1 MSFVKPT
8 AKTWRLLPQDRPA
21 ADRLAAEVG
30 ISPVSAQI
38 LLNRGVR
45 DASSARRF
53 LEAPLT
59 DLFTPD
65 KLPGA
70 AEAADRLGQCVQ
82 NRERVVVYG
91 DYDVDGVCAT
101 AILYRLL
108 RILGVPAEFYVPHR
122 IEEGYGLK
130 VEPLRQFAADG
141 VQTVVT
147 VDCGINSHV
156 EAAEAQRLGLNLI
169 ITDHHEIGA
178 RLPQASAVV
187 HPRLPE
193 GDAPFVELSGAGVAF
208 KVAWA
213 LAQKVSGGERVAG
226 HLREF
231 LLDAVALAAIGL
243 IGDVMPL
250 REENRVLVKHG
261 LNRLRTA
268 PLPGLRALVE
278 ASGISLEKPLRA
290 EDVAFKLAPRLNAAG
305 RLGCARLVVDLLTT
319 FSEQR
324 ARELASYLD
333 QQNRERQTLERRI
346 TSHAR
351 ELLADSRELD
361 RPALVLAHEDWHPGV
376 IGIVAGRLADRYGKP
391 TLIVAKG
398 MNPATGSGRSVPG
411 FDLHAALAACSSEL
425 LSFGGHAAA
434 AGFRILPER
443 IDSLRQ
449 KFCDVVAAS
458 WSPHAS
464 RDVLTLD
471 LEVPLHVLTPGLLRE
486 LDRLEPYG
494 AANPRPR
501 FLAGDVSIVSV
512 PQRIGGGER
521 HLTFRVRQHTTTFRA
536 VAFDMADRLD
546 ELMSEGGQC
555 CLAFAPKMNTWQGMQ
570 NVELEVVDFQPGPR
584 AVLG

>member
-8 AKTWRLLPQDRPA
+8 AKTWRLLPHDRPA

-30 ISPVSAQI
+30 ISPVLAQI

-53 LEAPLT
+53 LESPLT

-70 AEAADRLGQCVQ
+70 ADAADRLGQCVRD
-82 NRERVVVYG
+82 RERVVVYG

-122 IEEGYGLK
+122 MEEGYGLK

-156 EAAEAQRLGLNLI
+156 EAAEARRLGLSLI
-169 ITDHHEIGA
+169 ITDHHELGA
-178 RLPQASAVV
+178 ELPQASAVV
-187 HPRLPE
+187 HPRLPGGE
-193 GDAPFVELSGAGVAF
+193 APFVELSGAGVAF

-213 LAQKVSGGERVAG
+213 LAQRVSGGDRVAG

-250 REENRVLVKHG
+250 RGENRVLVKHG
-261 LNRLRTA
+261 LTRLRTA

-324 ARELASYLD
+324 ARELAAYLD

-351 ELLADSRELD
+351 ELLADPRELD

-411 FDLHAALAACSSEL
+411 FDLHAALAACASEL

-458 WSPHAS
+458 WSPHAA

-494 AANPRPR
+494 SANPRPR
-501 FLAGDVSIVSV
+501 FLAGDVSIVSA

-521 HLTFRVRQHTTTFRA
+521 HLAFRVRQHTTTFRA

-546 ELMSEGGQC
+546 ELMSEGGRC
-555 CLAFAPKMNTWQGMQ
+555 CLAFVPKINTWQGMQ